1 MRRSLFII
9 LCLVLL
15 SGCKADYKIA
25 DEYKATYKT
34 INQSK
39 TEKLVKEGN
48 TIIIDVRSEKKYNK
62 NHIKDAINIPSKR
75 IDTII
80 NEVSKDSIVVVY
92 SDSKKES
99 KNLSLKIIDMG
110 YSLVYDFGLYKDWK

>member
-1 MRRSLFII
+1 MRKSLFII

-99 KNLSLKIIDMG
+99 KDMSLKIIDMG

>member
-80 NEVSKDSIVVVY
+80 NEVSKDAIVVVY

-99 KNLSLKIIDMG
+99 KNMSLKIIDMG

>member
-99 KNLSLKIIDMG
+99 KNMSLKIIDMG
-110 YSLVYDFGLYKDWK
+110 YSLVYDLGLYKDWK

>member
-99 KNLSLKIIDMG
+99 KNMSLKIIDMG

>member
-48 TIIIDVRSEKKYNK
+48 TIIIDVRNEKKYNK

-99 KNLSLKIIDMG
+99 KDMSLKIIDMG
-110 YSLVYDFGLYKDWK
+110 YSLVYDLGLYKDWK

>member
-15 SGCKADYKIA
+15 SGCKTDYKIA

-34 INQSK
+34 INQYK

-99 KNLSLKIIDMG
+99 KNMSLKIIDMG

>member
-92 SDSKKES
+92 SDSKKKS
-99 KNLSLKIIDMG
+99 KNMSLKIIDMG

>member
-48 TIIIDVRSEKKYNK
+48 TIIIDVIKRKKTK
-62 NHIKDAINIPSKR
+62 KIK
-75 IDTII
+75 
-80 NEVSKDSIVVVY
+80 
-92 SDSKKES
+92 
-99 KNLSLKIIDMG
+99 
-110 YSLVYDFGLYKDWK
+110 

>member
-1 MRRSLFII
+1 MRRTLFII

-99 KNLSLKIIDMG
+99 KDISLKIIDMG
-110 YSLVYDFGLYKDWK
+110 YSLVYDLGLYKDWK

>member
-34 INQSK
+34 LNQSK

-99 KNLSLKIIDMG
+99 KNMSLKIIDMG

>member
-99 KNLSLKIIDMG
+99 KDMSLKIIDMG
-110 YSLVYDFGLYKDWK
+110 YSLVYDLGLYKDWK

>member
-9 LCLVLL
+9 LCLVVL

-99 KNLSLKIIDMG
+99 KNMSLKIIDMG